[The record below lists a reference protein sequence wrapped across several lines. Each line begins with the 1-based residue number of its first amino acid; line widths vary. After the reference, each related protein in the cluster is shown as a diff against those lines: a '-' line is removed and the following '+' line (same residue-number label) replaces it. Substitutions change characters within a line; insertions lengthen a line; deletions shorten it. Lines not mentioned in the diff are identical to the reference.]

1 MSSYA
6 RYCQTQATH
15 CARRAKLASSPDVK
29 AYHRRLGLQWLK
41 LAEKAR
47 VASGHT
53 CPLHAGMDLRDRPPG
68 SGSACAVA
76 EQRSENLPQTQPSE
90 AGKKAAPATRVLQS
104 AFRAGH
110 YIAVTAFVV
119 MIFMVVA

>member
-47 VASGHT
+47 VASGRT
-53 CPLHAGMDLRDRPPG
+53 RPLHARIDLRDRPPG
-68 SGSACAVA
+68 SGSACTVA
-76 EQRSENLPQTQPSE
+76 EQRSENLPQRQPGE
-90 AGKKAAPATRVLQS
+90 AGKKAAPGARVLQS

-119 MIFMVVA
+119 MLFMVVT